1 MKAQVAA
8 LINEIARVGNFSECC
23 ISTHTHYSIV
33 VTIEEPHRLNRIVTS
48 LSGEFEFS
56 PPGTCHFE
64 ILLLG
69 VTIMN

>member
-1 MKAQVAA
+1 MERIGFSLNLVKILECESAI
-8 LINEIARVGNFSECC
+8 INVN
-23 ISTHTHYSIV
+23 
-33 VTIEEPHRLNRIVTS
+33 IEEPYRLNRIVTS